1 MRPLQPQ
8 DDAFAAPGRGNLHA
22 TPIPGRAAIMLLRL
36 QEERHLD
43 VAGLPV
49 FRVLRAFEP
58 GLRVDLPIPFGV
70 KRDVV
75 AKTLVLQRA
84 GQLDALVQR
93 ALEPAP
99 RDARIRAVQ
108 MELPLAGQ
116 RNAVRLGCRGLPV
129 GRADACGNYK
139 DWKCEEFTW
148 DCIHLP

>member
-22 TPIPGRAAIMLLRL
+22 TLIPGRSGVMLLRL

-84 GQLDALVQR
+84 GQLDALVQG
-93 ALEPAP
+93 ALEPAS

-108 MELPLAGQ
+108 LELPLAGQ
-116 RNAVRLGCRGLPV
+116 RDAARLGGRGLP
-129 GRADACGNYK
+129 ASEDDECGDYK
-139 DWKCEEFTW
+139 
-148 DCIHLP
+148 